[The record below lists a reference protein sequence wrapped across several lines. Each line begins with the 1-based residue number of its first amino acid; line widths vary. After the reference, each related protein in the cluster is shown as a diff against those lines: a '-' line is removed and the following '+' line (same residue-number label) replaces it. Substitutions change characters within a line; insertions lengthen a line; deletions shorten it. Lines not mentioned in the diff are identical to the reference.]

1 MPFRLVKQMQMLI
14 KEGQSETLEAPTTPP
29 SELASLPPP
38 QLDTSNSSAGR
49 SDADVEEDP
58 RRSSPSPRQSNIL
71 PADVEEE
78 TMRSSPS
85 PPRQSNILPV
95 DGLQTL
101 LLQPPP
107 PPNQE
112 GVPVTTGHDDV
123 PQTSSAGEA
132 AETEAVGSSGCSDDT
147 AGEAAETVAAG
158 SSGCSDDTAGAAA
171 ETVAAGSSGCS
182 DDTAVE
188 FEAEEEETD
197 MLLRRAPAFHSRR
210 GSAAKAKTST
220 RTRQAGYAIQ
230 PAQMSP
236 HLKLQMAAFHKFCVS
251 R

>member
-1 MPFRLVKQMQMLI
+1 
-14 KEGQSETLEAPTTPP
+14 
-29 SELASLPPP
+29 
-38 QLDTSNSSAGR
+38 
-49 SDADVEEDP
+49 
-58 RRSSPSPRQSNIL
+58 
-71 PADVEEE
+71 
-78 TMRSSPS
+78 MRSSPS
-85 PPRQSNILPV
+85 PPRQSNILPA

-112 GVPVTTGHDDV
+112 GVAATGHDDDLRA
-123 PQTSSAGEA
+123 SSAGE
-132 AETEAVGSSGCSDDT
+132 T
-147 AGEAAETVAAG
+147 AETVA
-158 SSGCSDDTAGAAA
+158 
-171 ETVAAGSSGCS
+171 VGSSGCS

>member
-1 MPFRLVKQMQMLI
+1 MRPLSAFSPSFPPSTQAEAESLAVPFRLVKQMQMLI
-14 KEGQSETLEAPTTPP
+14 KEGQSETLAAPAIPP

-71 PADVEEE
+71 PAD
-78 TMRSSPS
+78 
-85 PPRQSNILPV
+85 
-95 DGLQTL
+95 GLQTL

-112 GVPVTTGHDDV
+112 GVAATGHDDDLRA
-123 PQTSSAGEA
+123 SSAGE
-132 AETEAVGSSGCSDDT
+132 T
-147 AGEAAETVAAG
+147 AETVA
-158 SSGCSDDTAGAAA
+158 
-171 ETVAAGSSGCS
+171 VGSSGCS

>member
-1 MPFRLVKQMQMLI
+1 
-14 KEGQSETLEAPTTPP
+14 
-29 SELASLPPP
+29 
-38 QLDTSNSSAGR
+38 
-49 SDADVEEDP
+49 
-58 RRSSPSPRQSNIL
+58 
-71 PADVEEE
+71 
-78 TMRSSPS
+78 MRSSPS
-85 PPRQSNILPV
+85 PPRQSNILPA

-132 AETEAVGSSGCSDDT
+132 AETVALGSSGCSDDT
-147 AGEAAETVAAG
+147 AGEE
-158 SSGCSDDTAGAAA
+158 
-171 ETVAAGSSGCS
+171 E
-182 DDTAVE
+182 
-188 FEAEEEETD
+188 EAEEEAD